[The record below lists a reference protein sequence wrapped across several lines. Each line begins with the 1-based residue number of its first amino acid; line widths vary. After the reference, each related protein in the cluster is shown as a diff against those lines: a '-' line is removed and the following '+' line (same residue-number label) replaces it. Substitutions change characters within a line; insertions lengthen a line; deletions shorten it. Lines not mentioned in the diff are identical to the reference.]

1 MTTATLESP
10 ATEATT
16 PAFIDT
22 ADVPV
27 DLPLWFAIHQLN
39 ERYCAALDN
48 DRLEEWASLFTEEC
62 LYEIVPKENADMG
75 LPIGLIYCNNRR
87 MLRDRVLSLR
97 HANIFEEHACRHMT
111 SGLMIRPVS
120 ADMAEAESSYVVIQ
134 TRTNG
139 ESFVYQAGR
148 YLDRIVRTPLGWRY
162 QQRRVIYDT
171 SRVMT
176 LLATPI

>member
-1 MTTATLESP
+1 MNTATLEP
-10 ATEATT
+10 HTQIAA
-16 PAFIDT
+16 PVFIDK

-27 DLPLWFAIHQLN
+27 DMQLWFAIHQLQ

-62 LYEIVPKENADMG
+62 LYEIVPKENTDMG

-111 SGLMIRPVS
+111 SGLTIRPID
-120 ADMAEAESSYVVIQ
+120 ADTVEAEASYVVIQ

-139 ESFVYQAGR
+139 ESFVFQAGR
-148 YLDRIVRTPLGWRY
+148 YLDLVVRTPFGWRY
-162 QQRRVIYDT
+162 QQRRVVYDT

>member
-1 MTTATLESP
+1 MNTATLERPIDMP
-10 ATEATT
+10 APVATPPLT
-16 PAFIDT
+16 MQ
-22 ADVPV
+22 
-27 DLPLWFAIHQLN
+27 LWFEIHQLN
-39 ERYCAALDN
+39 EQYCAALDN
-48 DRLEEWASLFTEEC
+48 DRLEDWAAMFTADC

-75 LPIGLIYCNNRR
+75 LPIGLIYCNNQR

-111 SGLMIRPVS
+111 SGLVITPVD
-120 ADMAEAESSYVVIQ
+120 ADTVTAESSYVVIQ

-139 ESFVYQAGR
+139 ESFVFQAGR
-148 YLDRIVRTPLGWRY
+148 YIDHVVRTAEGWRY
-162 QQRRVIYDT
+162 RQRRVVYDT

>member
-1 MTTATLESP
+1 MNTATLEREIDSAEVALP
-10 ATEATT
+10 AS
-16 PAFIDT
+16 DT
-22 ADVPV
+22 APAVTMQ
-27 DLPLWFAIHQLN
+27 LWFEIHQLQ

-48 DRLEEWASLFTEEC
+48 DRLEEWATLFTEDC

-75 LPIGLIYCNNRR
+75 LPIGLIYCNNQR

-97 HANIFEEHACRHMT
+97 HASIFEEHSCRHMT
-111 SGLMIRPVS
+111 SGLIITPVDS
-120 ADMAEAESSYVVIQ
+120 HTVEAESSYLVVQ

-148 YLDRIVRTPLGWRY
+148 YLDRIVRTPAGWRY
-162 QQRRVIYDT
+162 RQRRVVYDT